1 MKLNIAVFLY
11 RFIHILEVLGL
22 FTYLLLIYFFTTV
35 FKSNTKE
42 MSNLQLACVVYCIV
56 FVHISAVLV
65 CCR

>member
-11 RFIHILEVLGL
+11 RFIHIL

-42 MSNLQLACVVYCIV
+42 MSNLQLACVV
-56 FVHISAVLV
+56 
-65 CCR
+65 

>member
-11 RFIHILEVLGL
+11 RFIHIL